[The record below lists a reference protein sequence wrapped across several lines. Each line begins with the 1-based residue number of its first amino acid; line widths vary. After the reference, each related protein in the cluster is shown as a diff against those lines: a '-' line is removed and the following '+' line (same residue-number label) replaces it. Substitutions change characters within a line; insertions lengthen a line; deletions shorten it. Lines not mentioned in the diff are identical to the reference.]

1 MVHKGGG
8 ALRLQARIWREAQQ
22 RFHSQIVIREHEGV
36 HAPYYPWV
44 EALSVGSLD
53 MGRSLT
59 PESLLRTGGHF
70 PARFRPVTRESPFR
84 IRRRRP
90 FPRFRSAGRFRPAR
104 HFQRGSS
111 GFWGYPP
118 RIALHGEA
126 VRVRERNGM
135 LWNAARNPC
144 GNTARVKTTQQ
155 LRTWTTYI
163 TRPAG
168 AAFTYS
174 WYCMWHLFVCDA
186 ASTRATQTPT
196 HSPPRSRRRDIFYRT
211 V

>member
-155 LRTWTTYI
+155 LLGLLI
-163 TRPAG
+163 
-168 AAFTYS
+168 
-174 WYCMWHLFVCDA
+174 L
-186 ASTRATQTPT
+186 RAL
-196 HSPPRSRRRDIFYRT
+196 RK
-211 V
+211 

>member
-8 ALRLQARIWREAQQ
+8 TLRLQARIWREAQQ

-53 MGRSLT
+53 MGRSLM
-59 PESLLRTGGHF
+59 PESLFRTGGHF

-84 IRRRRP
+84 IRRRRS
-90 FPRFRSAGRFRPAR
+90 FPRFRSAGRFRPAG

-126 VRVRERNGM
+126 VRVRRRRECAALFERNGM

-144 GNTARVKTTQQ
+144 GSDATRVKTTQQ
-155 LRTWTTYI
+155 VRATYI
-163 TRPAG
+163 TRPA
-168 AAFTYS
+168 
-174 WYCMWHLFVCDA
+174 
-186 ASTRATQTPT
+186 
-196 HSPPRSRRRDIFYRT
+196 
-211 V
+211 